1 LIQHLRT
8 NAQETI
14 TFSKAEN
21 NEERLEDYLV
31 RGLIDFE
38 DISYDD
44 HSDLI
49 YNLSSQLVQHF
60 KTYLKSDDEIR
71 NVILYHQKQ
80 LVNFIHAQMLANQFE
95 ESTEFE
101 VVVSKGFTELKPT
114 AFTATKDEEFTD
126 FRKTDFDKSKI
137 GRMIFS
143 GFSKCLY
150 PHTKFGSDTERRFS
164 VILEKESI
172 KWFRPVKGQFQI
184 FYRMGNEF
192 PEYIPDFIA
201 ETDDSIYMI
210 ETKAKNEMA
219 SQEVLNKKE
228 AALKWCGFASE
239 HNAKIKSKPWKYLL
253 ISHDQVQDNMTL
265 KYFEKNT

>member
-1 LIQHLRT
+1 M
-8 NAQETI
+8 
-14 TFSKAEN
+14 TFSKAGS
-21 NEERLEDYLV
+21 NEERLEDYIV

-44 HSDLI
+44 HADLI

-95 ESTEFE
+95 ESTEYE
-101 VVVSKGFTELKPT
+101 VVVSKGFTELKST
-114 AFTATKDEEFTD
+114 AYTATDEAEYTD
-126 FRKTDFDKSKI
+126 YRKTDFDKSKI
-137 GRMIFS
+137 GRMIFT

-150 PHTKFGSDTERRFS
+150 PHTKFSSDTERRFS
-164 VILEKESI
+164 VILEKESV

-184 FYRMGNEF
+184 FYRMGNDF
-192 PEYIPDFIA
+192 LEYIPDFVA
-201 ETDDSIYMI
+201 ETPDSIYMI
-210 ETKAKNEMA
+210 ETKAKNEMT
-219 SQEVLNKKE
+219 SQEVLSKKE
-228 AALKWCGFASE
+228 AALQWCSYASD
-239 HNAKIKSKPWKYLL
+239 HNVKIKGKPWKYLL

-265 KYFEKNT
+265 KYYEKNT